1 MKPLSKNPVILLKK
15 GLYLIFT
22 NLYLYSINSYNG
34 VNGLKRVIIFC
45 LLLFLT
51 GCVQVSDSSH
61 ISEAEVVEAFYD
73 NNVRLA
79 EEKSQQEEIFSSKI
93 NGVKPGIYEL
103 NKKYIYI
110 YEFDTP
116 NNREDGKKVFVEK
129 TASMNLVSYSS
140 FEKRNILIFYVH
152 GEDLNTDSVP
162 FEKEIQEAL
171 DRLIEG

>member
-1 MKPLSKNPVILLKK
+1 MGVVQ
-15 GLYLIFT
+15 
-22 NLYLYSINSYNG
+22 SINSYNG
-34 VNGLKRVIIFC
+34 VNGLKRVISFC

-61 ISEAEVVEAFYD
+61 ISEAEVVETFHD
-73 NNVRLA
+73 NNVELA
-79 EEKSQQEEIFSSKI
+79 EVKSQQEDIFASKL

-116 NNREDGKKVFVEK
+116 DNRESGKKAFVEK
-129 TASMNLVSYSS
+129 TASMNLVSYSV

-152 GEDLNTDSVP
+152 GEDVNSNSVP
-162 FEKEIQEAL
+162 FEQEIQKAL
-171 DRLIEG
+171 DSLIEG